1 MTQTEYV
8 YIYAYLIHTENDHDS
23 VVQIYRDDQN
33 AQ

>member
-8 YIYAYLIHTENDHDS
+8 CIDAYLGHTENDHDS
-23 VVQIYRDDQN
+23 IVQIYRDDQN